1 MSTLI
6 LIALYLCMLKMVVM
20 ELPNF
25 DELVNLAKNEP
36 EKFDAMRQQLN
47 QQLIALASDEQQK
60 VLEGLVF
67 KIEMQRRKSKNTTQ
81 FNILLSQLMISSFVE
96 MQSLLNS
103 ETKNKQLDDLPAA
116 MTKSNVIHLPQKKI

>member
-1 MSTLI
+1 
-6 LIALYLCMLKMVVM
+6 M